1 MQWASLFSHDFPY
14 SILALE
20 HSVLVFGG
28 LLIYLLLTRI
38 GQQRRP
44 PASAVAWIMVIGLF
58 PYVGIP
64 IFLLFGTR
72 KFPRPVRKT
81 PPLSP
86 TGVVLDGPVWAT
98 GLLAAMDL
106 QPASSNQAIVFHENG
121 AVSKA
126 ALLALIEGAVQQIEL
141 CSFILAPDE
150 MGQELIAA
158 LVSAAK
164 RGVKVRT
171 LLDTVGGLQKS
182 RRHIPVLRAAGISV
196 RWFMPLLHNPLK
208 GRSNLRN
215 HRKMVIVD
223 NAQLWSGG
231 RNFAVE
237 YFIDR
242 PGHPA
247 WVDLSFVVRG
257 PLAKQ
262 AQRLFER
269 DWEMPAGIN
278 RPMVG
283 DSEETPADHG
293 TRVQLVPSGPDLA
306 DDTVYDLLLTA
317 AYQAQR
323 RIVAVTPYFVPDD
336 TLLLAW
342 CMACRRG
349 VEFTLLIPRRS
360 NHTLADLAREQA
372 LRELAHV
379 GARIVLYPG
388 MIHAK
393 AVIIDD
399 ALALCGSANLDARSL
414 FLNFELMTAFYGAAE
429 IDWLAAWVQQQV
441 AKAQPYKPQVP
452 NWGRDIVEGLAR
464 TVGFQL

>member
-1 MQWASLFSHDFPY
+1 MQWASMFSHDFPY

-44 PASAVAWIMVIGLF
+44 PASAVAWVMVIGLF

-72 KFPRPVRKT
+72 KFPRPVRKLPRIT
-81 PPLSP
+81 AS
-86 TGVVLDGPVWAT
+86 GAVWNEPVWAT
-98 GLLAAMDL
+98 NLLAAMDL
-106 QPASSNQAIVFHENG
+106 QPASCNQKVIFHENG
-121 AVSKA
+121 AVSKT
-126 ALLALIEGAVQQIEL
+126 ALLALIDNATQQIEL

-158 LVSAAK
+158 LCFAAK
-164 RGVKVRT
+164 RGVKVRV

-182 RRHIPVLRAAGISV
+182 RRHIPVLRAAGIAV

-223 NAQLWSGG
+223 SAQLWSGG
-231 RNFAVE
+231 RNFAAE

-242 PGHPA
+242 PGLPA
-247 WVDLSFVVRG
+247 WVDLSFVVWG
-257 PLAKQ
+257 GLAKQ

-269 DWEMPAGIN
+269 DWVMPDGLNQPLVSGVTEYQAGYGV
-278 RPMVG
+278 R
-283 DSEETPADHG
+283 A
-293 TRVQLVPSGPDLA
+293 QLVPSGPDLA

-317 AYQAQR
+317 AYQAR
-323 RIVAVTPYFVPDD
+323 ERIIAVTPYFVPDD

-342 CMACRRG
+342 SMACRRG

-360 NHTLADLAREQA
+360 NHILADLAREQA

-379 GARIVLYPG
+379 GARVVLYPE

-399 ALALCGSANLDARSL
+399 KLALCGSANLDARSL
-414 FLNFELMTAFYGAAE
+414 FLNFELMTAFYGAPE
-429 IDWLAAWVQQQV
+429 IEWLAAWVQRHV
-441 AKAQPYKPQVP
+441 AQAQPYKPQVP
-452 NWGRDIVEGLAR
+452 AWGRDIVEGLAR